1 MNFIKENL
9 ITIILVIL
17 IIIIVLCIS
26 LFSWKMIQ
34 SGNVNVAENNKTVN
48 NNLIQN
54 TLNKN
59 YEKTENIEINNN
71 YIDISKYYLDMNNGE
86 VAKIYN
92 NMLDKLVKQKCII
105 ETSNGS
111 DCKKI
116 ILDLNKMCFLTEYDE
131 FYECWAHINGSIKKY
146 KYNYSTKEVEASS
159 EVAWWMRN
167 YADFI
172 GFAIDFQINNEDY
185 KWDYQY
191 NKNVLRNGYLCYE
204 IIANWDEKNNDYN
217 RKSYRFYGTDKLY
230 IDMET
235 YKLIEIEN
243 LFYIDDKK
251 YIYSNF
257 YEYSDDNLEI
267 PKEAENYIYN
277 YN

>member
-17 IIIIVLCIS
+17 IIIIGSSIS
-26 LFSWKMIQ
+26 LVCWKTIR
-34 SGNVNVAENNKTVN
+34 SENVDVAENNKN
-48 NNLIQN
+48 I
-54 TLNKN
+54 NKIPIKN
-59 YEKTENIEINNN
+59 VISENSEKTENIEIDNE

-92 NMLDKLVKQKCII
+92 NMLDELIKQKCII
-105 ETSNGS
+105 KTSNSS
-111 DCKKI
+111 DFKKST
-116 ILDLNKMCFLTEYDE
+116 LDLNKMCILTEYDG
-131 FYECWAHINGSIKKY
+131 FYQCWAHINGSIKKY

-159 EVAWWMRN
+159 EVAWWWRN

-172 GFAIDFQINNEDY
+172 AFAIDFEIKDEDY

-204 IIANWDEKNNDYN
+204 IIANWDEKDNDYN
-217 RKSYRFYGTDKLY
+217 MKSFRSYGTDKLY

-235 YKLIEIEN
+235 YKFIEIEDT
-243 LFYIDDKK
+243 FYIDDKK